1 VAHHLHLSRFA
12 KIDGVLSADGVDNIS
27 ICSFSN
33 SMSNSQMKCTTHVQ
47 LDISV
52 RKLDSQELCRV
63 FFDSGLQFPETTR
76 YLADLTAVPNLQVR
90 QSGYPNLPA
99 QFVQY
104 QRQVLFQV

>member
-1 VAHHLHLSRFA
+1 
-12 KIDGVLSADGVDNIS
+12 
-27 ICSFSN
+27 
-33 SMSNSQMKCTTHVQ
+33 MSNAHVQ

-90 QSGYPNLPA
+90 
-99 QFVQY
+99 
-104 QRQVLFQV
+104 